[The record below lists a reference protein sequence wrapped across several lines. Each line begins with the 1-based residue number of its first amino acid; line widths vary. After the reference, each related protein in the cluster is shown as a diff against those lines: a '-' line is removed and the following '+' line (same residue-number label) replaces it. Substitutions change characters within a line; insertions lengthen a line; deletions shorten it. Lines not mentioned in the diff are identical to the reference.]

1 LWAECNLNV
10 GNPVD
15 CDDGGGG
22 KGKGGGGTATCWD
35 NTGTA
40 FHFQGPVQPMGF
52 LADVFAAPGAVD
64 VDDLSMIQVLW
75 EMPGSFASFAVA
87 AYLNACSSVTPT
99 YPLSP
104 TEIQAQTLRSS

>member
-1 LWAECNLNV
+1 
-10 GNPVD
+10 
-15 CDDGGGG
+15 
-22 KGKGGGGTATCWD
+22 
-35 NTGTA
+35 
-40 FHFQGPVQPMGF
+40 MGF

-75 EMPGSFASFAVA
+75 AVA

-104 TEIQAQTLRSS
+104 TEIQAMVNEVITTGSLMVDGTMLSVADAKEFLEQTMNL

>member
-1 LWAECNLNV
+1 
-10 GNPVD
+10 
-15 CDDGGGG
+15 
-22 KGKGGGGTATCWD
+22 
-35 NTGTA
+35 
-40 FHFQGPVQPMGF
+40 MGF

-104 TEIQAQTLRSS
+104 TEIQAMVNEVITTGSLMVDGTMLSVADAKEFLEQTMNL